1 MVGVAHTG
9 TRGSHPGIH
18 EWSVRSPRTD
28 GASLRRL
35 SARGVMR
42 GGCARGLAQV
52 LVAAAFCKGR
62 HARTGPAGARG
73 HERSDGGRGR
83 QGHEKRKRPQR
94 GPPRAGR
101 RTERHPKRHEQGA
114 GPTHARAD
122 LEKTPVSYSFLAT
135 KARGPDRTE
144 NRRPMT
150 CGFPEGLKPFALA
163 RPKNY
168 RKRRLLSVGTA
179 PSRQSGPS
187 KAARS
192 TRPFLATEPTPSC
205 TLSH

>member
-1 MVGVAHTG
+1 MARPCGGFLQG
-9 TRGSHPGIH
+9 TSC
-18 EWSVRSPRTD
+18 
-28 GASLRRL
+28 
-35 SARGVMR
+35 
-42 GGCARGLAQV
+42 GGCTRGLAQV
-52 LVAAAFCKGR
+52 LVVAAFCKGR
-62 HARTGPAGARG
+62 HARTEAGRGARTRAQRREVADREG
-73 HERSDGGRGR
+73 TRGASAATGAADGRGTR
-83 QGHEKRKRPQR
+83 SASAHNEGL
-94 GPPRAGR
+94 PRAGR

-114 GPTHARAD
+114 GPTHARVD
-122 LEKTPVSYSFLAT
+122 LEKTAVSYSFLAT

-144 NRRPMT
+144 NCRPMT
-150 CGFPEGLKPFALA
+150 CGFPKGLKPFALA

-168 RKRRLLSVGTA
+168 RKRRLLSFGAA